1 MLSNPCKIFLK
12 IVRCLSHLMV
22 QMSKNVCTIPGTIK
36 NQKPPYPH
44 PIPPP
49 PMFSFASCC
58 IFCTYILYTYILL
71 MCSGLWGDLGLS
83 HQMGYVWWGAKTTKT
98 KNVCARYSWHCDK
111 RDAPI
116 SSPQC
121 KFYMFC
127 VYILYTISLLI
138 FMLDFGVT

>member
-1 MLSNPCKIFLK
+1 MFIPSDGA
-12 IVRCLSHLMV
+12 
-22 QMSKNVCTIPGTIK
+22 NVK
-36 NQKPPYPH
+36 KRMHYSWHYQKPEAPISPPH
-44 PIPPP
+44 TPTPNVFI
-49 PMFSFASCC
+49 CKLL
-58 IFCTYILYTYILL
+58 YILYLHFVYIYFANVF
-71 MCSGLWGDLGLS
+71 WTLGRLGVIPS
-83 HQMGYVWWGAKTTKT
+83 DGIRMVGG
-98 KNVCARYSWHCDK
+98 KNKKKVCARYSWHCDK